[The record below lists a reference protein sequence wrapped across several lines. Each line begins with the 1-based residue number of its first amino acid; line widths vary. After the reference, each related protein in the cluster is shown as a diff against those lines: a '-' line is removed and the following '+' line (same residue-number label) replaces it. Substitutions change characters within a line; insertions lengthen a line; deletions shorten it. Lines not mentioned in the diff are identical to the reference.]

1 MRDKLQKWLGIHTMN
16 KEVIMLGERLRELEA
31 QYDDLK
37 YETENNEYRSGELE
51 MRIDEIEEIDI
62 QSLKDS
68 KEELNRVV
76 DEFESMKDGYTIS
89 VKLKPPL
96 TY

>member
-1 MRDKLQKWLGIHTMN
+1 MRYKLQKWLGIHTMN
-16 KEVIMLGERLRELEA
+16 KEVMMYVERLRDLES
-31 QYDDLK
+31 QIDDIK
-37 YETENNEYRSGELE
+37 YETENNEYKSGELE
-51 MRIDEIEEIDI
+51 MRMDEIEEIDI

-68 KEELNRVV
+68 KEELNRIV